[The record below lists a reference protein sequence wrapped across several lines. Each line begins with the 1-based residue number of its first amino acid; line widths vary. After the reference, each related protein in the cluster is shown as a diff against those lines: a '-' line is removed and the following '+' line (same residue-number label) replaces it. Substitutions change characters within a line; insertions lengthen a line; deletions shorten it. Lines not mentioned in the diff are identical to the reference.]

1 MSHNTLFFNDVFLLL
16 IEETS
21 RMSDVLGNNDIRLVI
36 LKRMPRFFIK

>member
-21 RMSDVLGNNDIRLVI
+21 RTTDVLGNSDIRLEI
-36 LKRMPRFFIK
+36 FKEDAPFFH